1 LARQVNRWLTVAA
14 VGLALGSAVA
24 VRGAAQ
30 GAATGP
36 KTTLGGVYTQA
47 QADKGEELYYGVCVA
62 CHPKG
67 YYTGDNFKK
76 NWSGRP
82 LSDLYDWVK
91 TKMPKNEPGSL
102 TPTQSVQVMAY
113 ILQEN
118 KMPVGKTAMPMDR
131 AVLRGIKIQLSSKF
145 ELRSSK

>member
-1 LARQVNRWLTVAA
+1 LAVAA
-14 VGLALGSAVA
+14 VGLALGSAV
-24 VRGAAQ
+24 VVKGAAQ
-30 GAATGP
+30 SAAAGPKTAPQSAAP

-62 CHPKG
+62 CHPRG

-102 TPTQSVQVMAY
+102 TPNQSVQVMAY

-118 KMPVGKTAMPMDR
+118 KMPVGKTAMPIDR
-131 AVLRGIKIQLSSKF
+131 AVLKGIRIQLNSK
-145 ELRSSK
+145 

>member
-1 LARQVNRWLTVAA
+1 MTVT
-14 VGLALGSAVA
+14 LALGSAVM

-30 GAATGP
+30 GAPSTATP
-36 KTTLGGVYTQA
+36 TTTLGGVYTQA

-62 CHPKG
+62 CHPRG

-91 TKMPKNEPGSL
+91 TKMPKSEPGSL
-102 TPTQSVQVMAY
+102 TPKQSVEVMAY

-118 KMPVGKTAMPMDR
+118 KMPAGKTAMPTDR
-131 AVLRGIKIQLSSKF
+131 AVLRKIRIQLSSK
-145 ELRSSK
+145 

>member
-1 LARQVNRWLTVAA
+1 MAA
-14 VGLALGSAVA
+14 ATVGLAFGSAV
-24 VRGAAQ
+24 VVKLGAQ
-30 GAATGP
+30 AAPAASKTAP
-36 KTTLGGVYTQA
+36 QTAAAKTTLAGVYTQA
-47 QADKGEELYYGVCVA
+47 QADKGEEMYYGVCVA

-102 TPTQSVQVMAY
+102 TPAQSVQVMAY

-118 KMPVGKTAMPMDR
+118 KMPAGKVAMPTDR
-131 AVLRGIKIQLSSKF
+131 AILKGIRIQLGK
-145 ELRSSK
+145 